1 MEETNNFLENSEEIV
16 EISNPRG
23 YFLVPYLIVIIIALV
38 VLFFVFNPFTREEE
52 TEVEAPEQKSTQVFE
67 NLDLEAKAVY
77 VWDVINQREIY
88 SKNAEAQ
95 LPLASLTKVMMA
107 ITALSQVPE
116 GTIITIS
123 KNDLIPEGD
132 NGLLINERWVLA
144 DLIDFSLIV
153 SSNDGATAI
162 ANAINSQVSG
172 QGNPDRFVSLMNS
185 KTQEINLKQTY
196 FTSPSGLDKEDI
208 IPGGNGSARDM
219 ALLFEYAIIEF
230 RDMMEAT
237 TYSLVNFNSL
247 SNLEHQAE
255 NTNNLVIKLPG
266 IIASKTG
273 FTDLAGGNL
282 VIAFEPE
289 PGRHI
294 ILVVLGSS
302 MEGRF
307 EDIEKLYLTTLGY
320 IN

>member
-16 EISNPRG
+16 ETSNPRG
-23 YFLVPYLIVIIIALV
+23 YFLVSFLIVVIGILF
-38 VLFFVFNPFTREEE
+38 VLFFVFNPFAREEIV
-52 TEVEAPEQKSTQVFE
+52 EVETPEQKSVQVFE
-67 NLDLEAKAVY
+67 NLDLEAKAIF
-77 VWDVINQREIY
+77 VWDVKNQREIY

-123 KNDLIPEGD
+123 EGDLLPEGD
-132 NGLLINERWVLA
+132 TGLLINEKWVLE
-144 DLIDFSLIV
+144 DLIDFSLVV

-172 QGNPDRFVSLMNS
+172 QDDSNSFVSLMNQ
-185 KTQEINLKQTY
+185 KAGELNLKQTY
-196 FTSPSGLDKEDI
+196 FTSPTGLDKEDI
-208 IPGGNGSARDM
+208 IPGGSGSARDM
-219 ALLFEYAIIEF
+219 ALLFEYAIMKF
-230 RDMMEAT
+230 RNVMEAT
-237 TYSLVNFNSL
+237 TYGLVNFNSL
-247 SNLEHQAE
+247 SNLKHQAE
-255 NTNNLVIKLPG
+255 NTNDLVTKLPG

-289 PGRHI
+289 PGRPI
-294 ILVVLGSS
+294 ILVALGSS
-302 MEGRF
+302 LEGRF
-307 EDIEKLYLTTLGY
+307 SDIEKLYLTTLDY